1 MLTSVVSYCMQTGII
16 FGGFRNGS
24 TIFPAKV
31 ITMVNIYK
39 QLLISLN
46 KDYV

>member
-24 TIFPAKV
+24 TIFPGECHYNGKYLQTT
-31 ITMVNIYK
+31 IN
-39 QLLISLN
+39 LSE
-46 KDYV
+46 